1 MDERNDRKTS
11 GKGCCSDA
19 RAADICPEV
28 RRPAGNAL
36 RGRDAERA
44 RSGGQTGET
53 GREEMRKGIRI
64 VVAAL
69 VAGALVASGPAAL
82 ADKKHR
88 DKKGPAS
95 AFVAASSVVSSG
107 TR

>member
-1 MDERNDRKTS
+1 
-11 GKGCCSDA
+11 
-19 RAADICPEV
+19 
-28 RRPAGNAL
+28 
-36 RGRDAERA
+36 
-44 RSGGQTGET
+44 
-53 GREEMRKGIRI
+53 MRKGIRI